1 MKWNI
6 MRQSWNEKKISKSLK
21 ECWITQIKLVQ
32 FYKQKLNAQ
41 ASTATVSEEDIELDN
56 TIKNAITSTIATN
69 QKFSRYGSNCK
80 GQLIFVALF
89 SEELL
94 NGCCLPFLIGNAK
107 SWLQRNVFVPWNILK
122 AIDLAGGSL
131 NYKGIEVL
139 WQVESEG
146 KKYYRS
152 GIIPCTA
159 DINHASKMIE
169 NKADAIVPFTEFQ
182 S

>member
-1 MKWNI
+1 MMMWTQWPMIVMLMYPRILRHAMKWNI

-89 SEELL
+89 SEKLL

-107 SWLQRNVFVPWNILK
+107 S
-122 AIDLAGGSL
+122 
-131 NYKGIEVL
+131 
-139 WQVESEG
+139 
-146 KKYYRS
+146 
-152 GIIPCTA
+152 
-159 DINHASKMIE
+159 
-169 NKADAIVPFTEFQ
+169 
-182 S
+182 

>member
-1 MKWNI
+1 MMLRAVMMMWTQWPMVVMLMYPRILRHAMKWNI

-107 SWLQRNVFVPWNILK
+107 S
-122 AIDLAGGSL
+122 
-131 NYKGIEVL
+131 
-139 WQVESEG
+139 
-146 KKYYRS
+146 
-152 GIIPCTA
+152 
-159 DINHASKMIE
+159 
-169 NKADAIVPFTEFQ
+169 
-182 S
+182 